1 MTKND
6 IITYLNQ
13 PHLINEEQTSNLLSL
28 KNEYPYCHTFHLLH
42 LKGLK
47 NTNSI
52 EFEKYLPLASLNASN
67 REVLYHLII
76 KNDLRNKI
84 ESIEQEMSEATLVET
99 PVVETITDYAQTEET
114 QITTKEEVINE
125 VEQLIL
131 EELSQAQ
138 YHIEEIAQPKQQIE
152 AEKPVEETLP
162 TSMSFTGWLN
172 PTGSKQKKAT
182 GMDLIE
188 KFIQENPTISK
199 AKADTYT
206 APNIA
211 KMSVVDN
218 DDLVTETLARVYMKQ
233 GHYDK
238 AITTYEKL
246 SLKIPEKKAFFASQI
261 EVIEELKKQK

>member
-84 ESIEQEMSEATLVET
+84 ESIEQEISEATL
-99 PVVETITDYAQTEET
+99 
-114 QITTKEEVINE
+114 
-125 VEQLIL
+125 
-131 EELSQAQ
+131 
-138 YHIEEIAQPKQQIE
+138 IE
-152 AEKPVEETLP
+152 APKTET
-162 TSMSFTGWLN
+162 N
-172 PTGSKQKKAT
+172 
-182 GMDLIE
+182 
-188 KFIQENPTISK
+188 
-199 AKADTYT
+199 
-206 APNIA
+206 
-211 KMSVVDN
+211 VDN
-218 DDLVTETLARVYMKQ
+218 EQPA
-233 GHYDK
+233 
-238 AITTYEKL
+238 EN
-246 SLKIPEKKAFFASQI
+246 QI
-261 EVIEELKKQK
+261 SALKKK